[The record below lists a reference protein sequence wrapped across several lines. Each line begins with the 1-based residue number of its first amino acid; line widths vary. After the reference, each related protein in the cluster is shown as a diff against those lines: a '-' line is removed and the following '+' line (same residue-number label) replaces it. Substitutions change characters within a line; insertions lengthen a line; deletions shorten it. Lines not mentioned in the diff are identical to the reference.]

1 MTWHAEDP
9 DIAAAAAPKIG
20 WREIARLF
28 TRPQPVP
35 PAFVALALVAPF
47 YLFIGGTFKTR
58 TLHVPA
64 IDLDRALPVEPA
76 WAPIYL
82 SLFLAALLPVFVL
95 HQQDLIRRTV
105 NAYLAAWLASFAVF
119 FAYPTVATIPASV
132 PGDGFLDWMLR
143 TIYSSD
149 VRYNCFPSLHVAQSF
164 LAAFACWR
172 VHRGVG
178 GVAFV
183 WATLVGISTLYTK
196 QHYVLDVI
204 SGALLAAVMD
214 WIFMRGYPREATPQF
229 ERRAAPILAAGAF
242 ATYGVFVLVMW
253 VAYLNGVVI

>member
-1 MTWHAEDP
+1 V
-9 DIAAAAAPKIG
+9 KIE
-20 WREIARLF
+20 WRGIGRLF
-28 TRPQPVP
+28 LRPQPVP
-35 PAFVALALVAPF
+35 PAFVALVLVAPF
-47 YLFIGGTFKTR
+47 YLFIGSTFKDR
-58 TLHVPA
+58 TVHVPA
-64 IDLDRALPVEPA
+64 IALDRALPVEPA

-105 NAYLAAWLASFAVF
+105 NAYLAAWLASCVIFVS
-119 FAYPTVATIPASV
+119 YPTIATIPAEV

-178 GVAFV
+178 GAAFV
-183 WATLVGISTLYTK
+183 WATLVGVSTLFTK
-196 QHYVLDVI
+196 QHYFLDVA
-204 SGALLAAVMD
+204 SGALLAYVAYLA
-214 WIFMRGYPREATPQF
+214 FMRGYPREATPEF
-229 ERRAAPILAAGAF
+229 ERRVAPILAAGAV
-242 ATYGVFVLVMW
+242 ATYGAFVAIMW
-253 VAYLNGVVI
+253 VAYLNGVVV